1 MIPLEST
8 EQVSDMKRR
17 QLDYIKAWANRKT
30 RKPLIIRG
38 ARQVGKTTLVR
49 LACREMGLELIE
61 LNMEDSQEFPPLLPQ
76 NDPHKVFQAIALS
89 KQLSGIDPDKHL
101 FFFDEAQVCA
111 ALIPFLRYCFE
122 RAPEYRVIL
131 TGSLLEFVLA
141 ADNYSF
147 PVGRVEFLYL
157 GPMTF
162 EEYLGGTNNQGA
174 VELLQQVSVENPLNE
189 ANHRTFLKHL
199 RNYLIVGGMPEAINV
214 YRETRSYLEVE
225 RTKQGIITTYQ
236 ADFHKYSHTADI
248 HLVNRVLAVIP
259 MQLGQKVMYSRLSE
273 GSRSEQVKRVLEL
286 LELAK
291 VIQRCFHSHGDG
303 LPLSAQQKTNHF
315 KLLFLDVGLVQSML
329 GISLAAIET
338 TPEIN
343 EIAKGALAE
352 QFVGQH
358 LMYHRPMFEA
368 PSIYYWER
376 LVKQSTAEVD
386 YLVPWDQRVLP
397 VEVKSGHKGHMKSL
411 QQFLLEK
418 KGGRALRFSS
428 GPLLL
433 RDYEYNRGAHHYRFI
448 NIPHYLV
455 GQWSRLAE
463 AF

>member
-1 MIPLEST
+1 
-8 EQVSDMKRR
+8 MKRQ
-17 QLDYIKAWANRKT
+17 QLNYIKEWADRKS

-38 ARQVGKTTLVR
+38 ARQVGKTTLVK
-49 LACREMGLELIE
+49 LACEEMGLELVEI
-61 LNMEDSQEFPPLLPQ
+61 NMEDPQEFTPLLPQ
-76 NDPHKVFQAIALS
+76 NDPHKVFQTIALS
-89 KQLSGIDPDKHL
+89 KQLREINPAKQL
-101 FFFDEAQVCA
+101 FFFDEAQACP

-122 RAPEYRVIL
+122 RAPQYRVIL

-162 EEYLGGTNNQGA
+162 EEYLSGTNNEAAIEQ
-174 VELLQQVSVENPLNE
+174 LQQVTVEEPFNE
-189 ANHRTFLKHL
+189 AVHKVFLKYL
-199 RNYLIVGGMPEAINV
+199 RNYLIIGGMPEAINV

-225 RTKQGIITTYQ
+225 RVKQSIITTYQ
-236 ADFHKYSHTADI
+236 ADFHKYSPKADI
-248 HLVNRVLAVIP
+248 DLLNRILTAIP
-259 MQLGQKVMYSRLSE
+259 AQLGQKIIYTRLSE
-273 GSRSEQVKRVLEL
+273 GTRSDKIKHVLEL

-291 VIQRCFHSHGDG
+291 IIQRCFHSHGDG
-303 LPLSAQQKTNHF
+303 LPLAAQQKTNYF
-315 KLLFLDVGLVQSML
+315 KLVFLDVGLVQSML
-329 GISLAAIET
+329 GISLAAVET
-338 TPEIN
+338 TQEIN

-358 LMYHRPMFEA
+358 LMYDRPMFEA
-368 PSIYYWER
+368 ASIHYWER
-376 LVKQSTAEVD
+376 QVKQSTAEVD

-411 QQFLLEK
+411 QRFLQEK
-418 KGGRALRFSS
+418 KGDRALRFSS

-433 RDYEYNRGAHHYRFI
+433 KDYAHGDTAYRFL
-448 NIPHYLV
+448 NVPHYLI
-455 GQWSRLAE
+455 GQWQRLAE

>member
-1 MIPLEST
+1 
-8 EQVSDMKRR
+8 MKRR
-17 QLDYIKAWANRKT
+17 QLNYIKEWVNRST

-49 LACREMGLELIE
+49 LACKEMGLELVE
-61 LNMEDSQEFPPLLPQ
+61 LNMEDPQEFPPLLPQ
-76 NDPHKVFQAIALS
+76 NDPQKVFQAIALS
-89 KQLSGIDPDKHL
+89 RQLHDIDPDKQL
-101 FFFDEAQVCA
+101 FFFDEAQACP

-162 EEYLGGTNNQGA
+162 EEYLSGTNNESA
-174 VELLQQVSVENPLNE
+174 VEQLQQVSVAKPFNE
-189 ANHRTFLKHL
+189 AVHNIFLKQL
-199 RNYLIVGGMPEAINV
+199 RDYLIIGGMPEAINA
-214 YRETRSYLEVE
+214 YRETRSYVEVE
-225 RTKQGIITTYQ
+225 RAKQSIITTYQ
-236 ADFHKYSHTADI
+236 ADFHKYGRKADI
-248 HLVNRVLAVIP
+248 DLLNRVIAVIP
-259 MQLGQKVMYSRLSE
+259 SQLGQKVVYTRLSE
-273 GSRSEQVKRVLEL
+273 GTRSTEVKRVLEL

-303 LPLSAQQKTNHF
+303 LPLAAQQKPNHF
-315 KLLFLDVGLVQSML
+315 KLLFLDVGLIQSML
-329 GISLAAIET
+329 GISLAVVET
-338 TPEIN
+338 TQEIN

-358 LMYHRPMFEA
+358 LMYDRPMFEA
-368 PSIYYWER
+368 PSIHYWER
-376 LVKQSTAEVD
+376 QAKHSTAEVD

-411 QQFLLEK
+411 QRFLLEK
-418 KGGRALRFSS
+418 KVDRALRFSS

-433 RDYEYNRGAHHYRFI
+433 KDYANKDMAYRFL
-448 NIPHYLV
+448 NVPHYLI
-455 GQWSRLAE
+455 GQWQRLAE
-463 AF
+463 AFHTDTAATS

>member
-1 MIPLEST
+1 
-8 EQVSDMKRR
+8 MKRR
-17 QLDYIKAWANRKT
+17 QLNYIKEWVNRST

-49 LACREMGLELIE
+49 LACKEMGLELVE
-61 LNMEDSQEFPPLLPQ
+61 LNMEDPQEFPPLLPQ
-76 NDPHKVFQAIALS
+76 NDPQKVFQAIALS
-89 KQLSGIDPDKHL
+89 RQLHDIDPDKQL
-101 FFFDEAQVCA
+101 FFFDEAQACP

-162 EEYLGGTNNQGA
+162 EEYLSGTNNESA
-174 VELLQQVSVENPLNE
+174 VEQLQQVSVAKPFNE
-189 ANHRTFLKHL
+189 AVHNIFLKQL
-199 RNYLIVGGMPEAINV
+199 RDYLIIGGMPEAINA
-214 YRETRSYLEVE
+214 YRETRSYVEVE
-225 RTKQGIITTYQ
+225 RAKQSIITTYQ
-236 ADFHKYSHTADI
+236 ADFHKYGRKADI
-248 HLVNRVLAVIP
+248 DLLNRVIAVIP
-259 MQLGQKVMYSRLSE
+259 SQLGQKVVYTRLSE
-273 GSRSEQVKRVLEL
+273 GTRSTEVKRVLEL

-303 LPLSAQQKTNHF
+303 LPLAAQQKSNHF
-315 KLLFLDVGLVQSML
+315 KLLFLDVGLIQSML
-329 GISLAAIET
+329 GISLAVVET
-338 TPEIN
+338 TQEIN

-358 LMYHRPMFEA
+358 LMYDRPMFEA
-368 PSIYYWER
+368 PSIHYWER
-376 LVKQSTAEVD
+376 QAKHSTAEVD
-386 YLVPWDQRVLP
+386 YLVPWDQHVLP

-411 QQFLLEK
+411 QRFLLEK
-418 KGGRALRFSS
+418 KVDRALRFSS

-433 RDYEYNRGAHHYRFI
+433 KDYANKDMAYRFL
-448 NIPHYLV
+448 NVPHYLI
-455 GQWSRLAE
+455 GQWQRLAE
-463 AF
+463 AFHTDTAATS

>member
-1 MIPLEST
+1 
-8 EQVSDMKRR
+8 MKRR
-17 QLDYIKAWANRKT
+17 QLGYIKEWANRRT

-38 ARQVGKTTLVR
+38 ARQVGKTTLVHM
-49 LACREMGLELIE
+49 ACKEMGLELIE
-61 LNMEDSQEFPPLLPQ
+61 LNMEDPQEFPPLLPQ

-89 KQLSGIDPDKHL
+89 KKLSSIDPDKHL
-101 FFFDEAQVCA
+101 FFFDEAQACA

-131 TGSLLEFVLA
+131 TGSLLEFVLKA
-141 ADNYSF
+141 ENYSF

-157 GPMTF
+157 GPLTF
-162 EEYLGGTNNQGA
+162 EEYLGGTNNENA
-174 VELLQQVSVENPLNE
+174 VELLHQVSVEKPFNE
-189 ANHRTFLKHL
+189 AIHATFLKHL
-199 RNYLIVGGMPEAINV
+199 RNYLIVGGMPEAINA

-225 RTKQGIITTYQ
+225 RTKQSIITTYQ
-236 ADFHKYSHTADI
+236 ADFHKYGQKADT
-248 HLVNRVLAVIP
+248 HLMNRVFATIP
-259 MQLGQKVMYSRLSE
+259 MQMGQKVIYSRLAE
-273 GSRSEQVKRVLEL
+273 GARSDQVKRVLEL

-303 LPLSAQQKTNHF
+303 LPLGAQQKTKHF
-315 KLLFLDVGLVQSML
+315 KLLFLDVGLIQSML

-343 EIAKGALAE
+343 EVSKGILAE

-358 LMYHRPMFEA
+358 LMYDRPEFEA

-376 LVKQSTAEVD
+376 QVKHSTAEVD

-411 QQFLLEK
+411 QQFLLRKNEN
-418 KGGRALRFSS
+418 RALRFSS

-433 RDYEYNRGAHHYRFI
+433 KDYEYGSGVHHYRFL

-455 GQWSRLAE
+455 GQWTRLAE
-463 AF
+463 AFQNTD

>member
-1 MIPLEST
+1 
-8 EQVSDMKRR
+8 MKRR
-17 QLDYIKAWANRKT
+17 QLAYIKEWANRKT

-38 ARQVGKTTLVR
+38 ARQVGKTTLVH
-49 LACREMGLELIE
+49 LACKEMGLKLIE
-61 LNMEDSQEFPPLLPQ
+61 LNMEDPQEFPPLLPQ
-76 NDPHKVFQAIALS
+76 NNPHKVFEAIALS
-89 KQLSGIDPDKHL
+89 KQLSNIDPDRHL
-101 FFFDEAQVCA
+101 FFFDEAQACA

-131 TGSLLEFVLA
+131 TGSLLEFVLE

-162 EEYLGGTNNQGA
+162 EEYLSGTDNEHA
-174 VELLQQVSVENPLNE
+174 VDLLQQVSVEKPFNE
-189 ANHRTFLKHL
+189 AIHATFLKHL
-199 RNYLIVGGMPEAINV
+199 RNYLIVGGMPEAVNA
-214 YRETRSYLEVE
+214 YRETNSYLEVE
-225 RTKQGIITTYQ
+225 RTKQSIISTYQ
-236 ADFHKYSHTADI
+236 ADFHKYSRKADI
-248 HLVNRVLAVIP
+248 HLLNRVFATIP
-259 MQLGQKVMYSRLSE
+259 IQLGQKVMYSRLSE
-273 GSRSEQVKRVLEL
+273 GMRSDQVKRVLEL

-291 VIQRCFHSHGDG
+291 VIKRCFHSHGDG
-303 LPLSAQQKTNHF
+303 LPLGAQQKINHF

-343 EIAKGALAE
+343 EVSKGVLAE

-358 LMYHRPMFEA
+358 LMYDHPMFEA
-368 PSIYYWER
+368 PSVYYWER
-376 LVKQSTAEVD
+376 QVKHSTAEVD
-386 YLVPWDQRVLP
+386 YLVPWDQQVLP

-411 QQFLLEK
+411 QQFLLRK
-418 KGGRALRFSS
+418 KSNRALRFSS

-433 RDYEYNRGAHHYRFI
+433 KDYEYDGGAHCYRFL
-448 NIPHYLV
+448 NIPHYLI
-455 GQWSRLAE
+455 GQWMRLAE

>member
-1 MIPLEST
+1 
-8 EQVSDMKRR
+8 MKRR
-17 QLDYIKAWANRKT
+17 QLDYIKEWAYRKT

-38 ARQVGKTTLVR
+38 ARQVGKTTLVH
-49 LACREMGLELIE
+49 LACKEMGLELIE

-89 KQLSGIDPDKHL
+89 KHLSSIDPQKHL
-101 FFFDEAQVCA
+101 FFFDEAQACA

-131 TGSLLEFVLA
+131 TGSLLEFVLK

-162 EEYLGGTNNQGA
+162 EEYLGGTNNEGA
-174 VELLQQVSVENPLNE
+174 VELLQQVNVEEPFNE
-189 ANHRTFLKHL
+189 SIHATFLKHL
-199 RNYLIVGGMPEAINV
+199 RNYLIVGGMPEAINA
-214 YRETRSYLEVE
+214 YRETRSYVEVE
-225 RTKQGIITTYQ
+225 RTKQSIITTYQ
-236 ADFHKYSHTADI
+236 ADFHKYGHKVDI
-248 HLVNRVLAVIP
+248 HLWNNVLTTIP
-259 MQLGQKVMYSRLSE
+259 MQLGQKVIYSRLSE
-273 GSRSEQVKRVLEL
+273 GARSDQVKRVLEL

-291 VIQRCFHSHGDG
+291 LIQRCFHSHGDG
-303 LPLSAQQKTNHF
+303 LPLGAQQKPNHF
-315 KLLFLDVGLVQSML
+315 KLLFLDVGLIQSML

-343 EIAKGALAE
+343 EVSKGVLAE

-358 LMYHRPMFEA
+358 LMYDRPMFEA

-376 LVKQSTAEVD
+376 QVKHSTAEVD
-386 YLVPWDQRVLP
+386 YLVPWDQHVLP

-411 QQFLLEK
+411 QQFLLK
-418 KGGRALRFSS
+418 KNANRALRFSS

-433 RDYEYNRGAHHYRFI
+433 KDYEYGGGTHCYRFL
-448 NIPHYLV
+448 NVPHYLV

-463 AF
+463 AFHR